1 MYSEKLERLIQL
13 SIEDGV
19 IDETENAVLIKC
31 AKEEGVDIDELTLYV
46 NSLVKKRQRELESE
60 VTSKVQKYEKE
71 KKEAIGN
78 ICPKCGKQIPP
89 MSIKCP
95 YCGCELV
102 NKKANSS
109 VKELVDKI
117 EKIRKDGKADQ
128 EDKEARISELIN
140 LFPVPNSKE
149 TILEFLALSAPLSK
163 TKNGLWG
170 SITGRFILLVIFL
183 LFVFICISVF
193 FPDWSDDGNEI
204 RPVFFLPMAL
214 IGGLTAIFLVDRD
227 TLKWNKDARVWRAKF
242 DQVMMK
248 ARSIQG
254 DSEFQKQIDYYENSL
269 KGTGGGIRNIL
280 SPNQNTNLSP
290 NLSSKTLW
298 IVIALLVIVILF
310 LVWPQIKMW
319 LYLNDYI
326 DLY

>member
-1 MYSEKLERLIQL
+1 M
-13 SIEDGV
+13 
-19 IDETENAVLIKC
+19 
-31 AKEEGVDIDELTLYV
+31 
-46 NSLVKKRQRELESE
+46 
-60 VTSKVQKYEKE
+60 
-71 KKEAIGN
+71 
-78 ICPKCGKQIPP
+78 
-89 MSIKCP
+89 
-95 YCGCELV
+95 
-102 NKKANSS
+102 
-109 VKELVDKI
+109 
-117 EKIRKDGKADQ
+117 
-128 EDKEARISELIN
+128 
-140 LFPVPNSKE
+140 
-149 TILEFLALSAPLSK
+149 
-163 TKNGLWG
+163 
-170 SITGRFILLVIFL
+170 